1 MRINCNISA
10 LIANNSLTKGQTAL
24 DKSIERLSSG
34 LRINHAKD
42 DAAGMAI
49 AKKMHTQI
57 KAVGQASNNSSDGI
71 YVVQTAEGAL
81 GEVENMLQR
90 ARELAVQAA
99 DGSYGDDD
107 REAIQKEI
115 DQILN
120 EVDRISTDTEYNT
133 MPLLDGTLSRR
144 CYSDIDDVSV
154 ISTTNKVAAGDY
166 KINVTSPATRAT
178 ATINKFAGTVTA
190 DQAGSVNINGADI
203 TIDAGDT
210 FDDIYDKIIAGCNVV
225 NVDVDNSS
233 GNIDLT
239 NKAYG
244 EKNELTVK
252 FDSDKVAALFGMAKE
267 TTSAGKDCEA
277 SLGDG
282 FAGTASLRTDG
293 KVITI
298 KDVNNFEMKVEVSGD
313 TTFNNGNVKV
323 TDIGIM
329 CIQAGANE
337 GEQIEIDIP
346 RTDTHTLEIND
357 INVSTAKG
365 AGIALDKL
373 DKAISQVSAV
383 RSKLGAYQNRLE
395 ATVTSLDEYNVNITS
410 ALSGIED
417 CDMADEMTEYTA
429 QSVIAQAATSV
440 LAQANERP
448 QTILQLLQ

>member
-144 CYSDIDDVSV
+144 CYSDINDVSV

-244 EKNELTVK
+244 EKNELTV
-252 FDSDKVAALFGMAKE
+252 
-267 TTSAGKDCEA
+267 
-277 SLGDG
+277 
-282 FAGTASLRTDG
+282 
-293 KVITI
+293 
-298 KDVNNFEMKVEVSGD
+298 
-313 TTFNNGNVKV
+313 
-323 TDIGIM
+323 
-329 CIQAGANE
+329 
-337 GEQIEIDIP
+337 
-346 RTDTHTLEIND
+346 
-357 INVSTAKG
+357 
-365 AGIALDKL
+365 
-373 DKAISQVSAV
+373 
-383 RSKLGAYQNRLE
+383 
-395 ATVTSLDEYNVNITS
+395 
-410 ALSGIED
+410 
-417 CDMADEMTEYTA
+417 
-429 QSVIAQAATSV
+429 
-440 LAQANERP
+440 
-448 QTILQLLQ
+448 